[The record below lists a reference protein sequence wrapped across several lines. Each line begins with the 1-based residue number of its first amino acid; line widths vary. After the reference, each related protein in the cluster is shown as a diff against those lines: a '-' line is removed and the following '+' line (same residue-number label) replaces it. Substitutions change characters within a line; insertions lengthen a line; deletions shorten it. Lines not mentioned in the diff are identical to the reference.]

1 MSPYLVLLRA
11 TLAVP
16 SVSPRTRW
24 ALTPPFHPY
33 LIRLSAAI
41 GGLLSVA
48 LVSDRSAWELP
59 SALPLESGLSSS
71 LAASDHPA
79 ISTAQSQYNHG
90 LPVQASKLTL

>member
-1 MSPYLVLLRA
+1 MPPYLALLRA

-16 SVSPRTRW
+16 FVSPRTRW

-33 LIRLSAAI
+33 LILVAQAI
-41 GGLLSVA
+41 GGLFSVA

-79 ISTAQSQYNHG
+79 LSLAQIQYNHG
-90 LPVQASKLTL
+90 LPPRQVN